1 MGGCY
6 QAGAGLLECSA
17 SGRSVWLPDFVQEGF
32 HSTSSGD
39 FENTFMKAGDSE
51 TKERL
56 RVGDGKGER
65 LGEAAL
71 AP

>member
-1 MGGCY
+1 M
-6 QAGAGLLECSA
+6 
-17 SGRSVWLPDFVQEGF
+17 WLPDFVQEGF

-56 RVGDGKGER
+56 RVPEGTGES
-65 LGEAAL
+65 LGRAAL
-71 AP
+71 VP